1 MKIYSSLSEIQRKG
15 TQEKKEPP
23 GDQRVNKHLLSTL
36 ILQPGG
42 IFFGSSVSRFAQHLK
57 QGRAT
62 CIASSTEPFS
72 WGPTAHRCPIMPNH
86 YNPSPP

>member
-1 MKIYSSLSEIQRKG
+1 MKTYSSLSEIQRKG
-15 TQEKKEPP
+15 TQKKKKKKRSKSQQAPAEHI
-23 GDQRVNKHLLSTL
+23 DFTT
-36 ILQPGG
+36 GG

-72 WGPTAHRCPIMPNH
+72 WGPTAHCCPIMPNH